1 MIKNQYELEQE
12 AKSIAIA
19 AQEDHKANGT
29 DVWDYMHEVCDGHP
43 CVIWTYKAGMMCL
56 ECDRDNAEYQLDE
69 IGYELK
75 DYSDYVT
82 KLAYTILFDAC
93 TTAYV
98 ELTAG
103 DREEEEEEPKEVTT
117 ERTVLLTGKERD
129 DYIASHW
136 GVKA

>member
-69 IGYELK
+69 IGYEAK
-75 DYSDYVT
+75 DYSQYVSA
-82 KLAYTILFDAC
+82 LAYAILFDAC
-93 TTAYV
+93 TTAHD

-103 DREEEEEEPKEVTT
+103 DREEEEEPKEVTT

-136 GVKA
+136 GMKK

>member
-19 AQEDHKANGT
+19 AQEEHETNGT
-29 DVWDYMHEVCDGHP
+29 DVWEYMHEVCDGHP

-69 IGYELK
+69 IGYEAK
-75 DYSDYVT
+75 DYSEYVSR
-82 KLAYTILFDAC
+82 LAYAILFDAC
-93 TTAYV
+93 TTAHD

-103 DREEEEEEPKEVTT
+103 DREEEEQEKEVTI

-136 GVKA
+136 GVTK